1 MNLFINYYNA
11 GSRQDEIDY
20 CLKKNLENPLI
31 KRVVALMVK
40 GVTEMVEHPKLTIIY
55 IEDRPTYQRFFNE
68 TRKYEGVN
76 IIANS
81 DIFFDETLEYA
92 NRIKEKQCYA
102 LTRWEFDGK
111 ESRFF
116 EDVHGTARAHCPG
129 HYSQDVWIFRNGCIM
144 EDCENVIAQ
153 RTNRRVYDTI
163 KFTIGIPGCDNV
175 IAAKLKTK
183 YDVSNPSLTIKAHH
197 YHLNQ
202 KRNPYSHRI
211 TGHRSQWGIIARG
224 KVNPVKI

>member
-81 DIFFDETLEYA
+81 DIFFDETLG
-92 NRIKEKQCYA
+92 
-102 LTRWEFDGK
+102 EFSDIN
-111 ESRFF
+111 
-116 EDVHGTARAHCPG
+116 
-129 HYSQDVWIFRNGCIM
+129 IFSG
-144 EDCENVIAQ
+144 E
-153 RTNRRVYDTI
+153 
-163 KFTIGIPGCDNV
+163 
-175 IAAKLKTK
+175 
-183 YDVSNPSLTIKAHH
+183 
-197 YHLNQ
+197 LN
-202 KRNPYSHRI
+202 
-211 TGHRSQWGIIARG
+211 
-224 KVNPVKI
+224 